1 MIAKAIKGKGFRG
14 ALEYDLSKE
23 QGRLIDTNMEG
34 VDPRELAK
42 EFGEI
47 RKLRPNLGKAVLHVS
62 LSAAPGEHLTDA
74 QWREIGQRYLRGMEL
89 DHNQYLITRHA
100 DTDHEHV
107 HLLVNR
113 IRFDGSVTSDSHDY
127 RRHEVLMREIER
139 DYELQAVVPSID
151 AQRRAATKGEIEH
164 GLRTGVASTR
174 QRLQQLCDAASQDC
188 PGFTEYASRL
198 EAAGVDLSPVTQ
210 LGGSKLSGLS
220 YRLDGVMMKGSDLG
234 KRYSPAGLSKLGV
247 GYVKERDHEAVSRSV
262 ERSAIGRNGAA
273 DRSVAPGAH
282 RERGAIG
289 GDARAAGPFDGRAGG
304 RDQRDARDDRPAQS
318 PAGRAISEGDP
329 GRDGFLGEGFDDGAL
344 RGRTPGRIEPQVD
357 LGHPSGRASDGN
369 DERSPRE
376 RILALAGAA
385 DDQQHS
391 GRGGDRAPATVRDRS
406 LEAIERQIA
415 AMGNERFDVRIRNV
429 ARGTNVTRN
438 WSQQEL
444 RRSVP
449 WLKRMNALGHDVGIR
464 PSGPH
469 GLILITNLDRANL
482 LKIRAMGLAPTVTL
496 ETSSKEYEAWIKLS
510 QMPAAEST
518 RAAIL
523 AGAQR
528 HLKICEVPEDI
539 DAYGYLAGMTNHT
552 AALRNR
558 GPSRFVIARTA
569 DGEVAESGKKLV
581 DAIEASY
588 TRTTPTPAQRSNE
601 PNERPSVGRSPQRER
616 GPSR

>member
-23 QGRLIDTNMEG
+23 HGRLVDTNMEG

-62 LSAAPGEHLTDA
+62 LSAAPGEHLTDT

-89 DHNQYLITRHA
+89 DDNQYLITRHA

-139 DYELQAVVPSID
+139 DYELQAVTPSVD

-164 GLRTGVASTR
+164 GLRTGVGSTR

-198 EAAGVDLSPVTQ
+198 EAAGVDLFLVTQ
-210 LGGSKLSGLS
+210 LEGSKLSGLS

-234 KRYSPAGLSKLGV
+234 KRYSPVGLSKLGV
-247 GYVKERDHEAVSRSV
+247 GYVKERDHEAVSSSI
-262 ERSAIGRNGAA
+262 ERSAISGNAAA
-273 DRSVAPGAH
+273 DRSVTAGAH

-289 GDARAAGPFDGRAGG
+289 GDARAAGAINGRAGG
-304 RDQRDARDDRPAQS
+304 RDQRDAGDDRPAQ
-318 PAGRAISEGDP
+318 PPDGRAVSKGDP
-329 GRDGFLGEGFDDGAL
+329 DRDGLLGEGFDDGAL
-344 RGRTPGRIEPQVD
+344 RGRTHSRIEPQID
-357 LGHPSGRASDGN
+357 LEHPSGCTGDGD

-376 RILALAGAA
+376 RILALAGPA

-391 GRGGDRAPATVRDRS
+391 GRGGDRAPAKARDRS

-415 AMGNERFDVRIRNV
+415 AMGSERFDVRIRNV

-438 WSQQEL
+438 WSHQEL

-449 WLKRMNALGHDVGIR
+449 WLKRMNALGHDVGVR

-469 GLILITNLDRANL
+469 GLILIANLDRAAL
-482 LKIRAMGLAPTVTL
+482 QKIQAMGLSPAVIL
-496 ETSSKEYEAWIKLS
+496 ETSLQEYEAWIKLS
-510 QMPAAEST
+510 EMPAAEST
-518 RAAIL
+518 RTAIL

-528 HLKICEVPEDI
+528 FLKICETDSDI
-539 DAYGYLAGMTNHT
+539 NSYGYLAGMTNHT
-552 AALRNR
+552 ATLRSR
-558 GPSRFVIARTA
+558 GPSKFVIARTA
-569 DGEVAESGKKLV
+569 QGAVAESAKKLI

-588 TRTTPTPAQRSNE
+588 ERAIATPAQKSNE
-601 PNERPSVGRSPQRER
+601 PDKRAIFDRNPRRDR

>member
-14 ALEYDLSKE
+14 ALQYDLSKE

-34 VDPRELAK
+34 VVPRELAK

-89 DHNQYLITRHA
+89 DYNQYLITRHA

-113 IRFDGSVTSDSHDY
+113 IRFDGTVSSDSHDY
-127 RRHEVLMREIER
+127 RRHEVLMRGIER
-139 DYELQAVVPSID
+139 DYELQAVAPSID

-174 QRLQQLCDAASQDC
+174 HRLQQLCDAASQQC
-188 PGFTEYASRL
+188 PSFTEYASRL
-198 EAAGVDLSPVTQ
+198 EAAGVDLLPVTQ

-247 GYVKERDHEAVSRSV
+247 GYVKERDHEAVGRSI
-262 ERSAIGRNGAA
+262 ERSTIGGDGAA
-273 DRSVAPGAH
+273 DRSVAAGAH

-289 GDARAAGPFDGRAGG
+289 GDARAPGAINGRAGG
-304 RDQRDARDDRPAQS
+304 RDQRDAGDDRPAQP
-318 PAGRAISEGDP
+318 PAGRGVSEGDP
-329 GRDGFLGEGFDDGAL
+329 GRDGFPGEGFDDGAL
-344 RGRTPGRIEPQVD
+344 RGRTPGRIEPQID
-357 LGHPSGRASDGN
+357 LGHPSGHTNDGGY
-369 DERSPRE
+369 ERSPRE

-385 DDQQHS
+385 DDQQRS
-391 GRGGDRAPATVRDRS
+391 GRGGDRTPAKARDRS

-415 AMGNERFDVRIRNV
+415 AMGSERFDVRIRNV

-438 WSQQEL
+438 WSHQEL

-449 WLKRMNALGHDVGIR
+449 WLKRMNALGHDVGVR

-469 GLILITNLDRANL
+469 GLILIANLDRSTL
-482 LKIRAMGLAPTVTL
+482 LKIQAMGLSPAVTL
-496 ETSSKEYEAWIKLS
+496 ETGPKEYEAWIKVS
-510 QMPAAEST
+510 QMPAADST
-518 RAAIL
+518 RSAIL
-523 AGAQR
+523 AGAQH
-528 HLKICEVPEDI
+528 HLKICEAPGDI
-539 DAYGYLAGMTNHT
+539 NAYGYLAGMTNHA

-569 DGEVAESGKKLV
+569 DGAVAESGQKLV

-588 TRTTPTPAQRSNE
+588 TRTIATPAQKSNE
-601 PNERPSVGRSPQRER
+601 SSERHAVDRNQKRER